1 MRVLVPLLVLL
12 LALPAR
18 AQVASPHAI
27 DIPSWFSASLL
38 DLRDEVREAKAREKR
53 LMVYFGQDGCP
64 YCKLL
69 MQTNFSQRPIV
80 DKTRRSFVAVA
91 LNLWGDQE
99 VTWVDGRAMSEKAL
113 GRALRVQFTPTL
125 LFLDEKGAIVVRL
138 NGYLPPHRF
147 EAALDYASG
156 SAGKGMRFDA
166 YMQTAIKEAAS
177 ATLHDE
183 DFLLQPPVDLRRAKP
198 LALLFETPYCAGC
211 DELHRE
217 GFRRAEVR
225 KPLERF
231 DVYRLTLDERR
242 TAKSTWARELR
253 VAYTP
258 TLVFFVGGKEVF
270 RIESYLRPFHFAS
283 ALDYVASGAYRK
295 EPSFQRYLQARAE
308 RLRARGESVD
318 LWK

>member
-18 AQVASPHAI
+18 AQLASPHAI

-38 DLRDEVREAKAREKR
+38 DLRDEVRQAKAQGKR
-53 LMVYFGQDGCP
+53 LMIYFGQDGCP

-80 DKTRRSFVAVA
+80 EKTRRSFVAVA

-125 LFLDEKGAIVVRL
+125 LFLDEKGTIVVRL

-183 DFLLQPPVDLRRAKP
+183 DFLLQPPVDLRREKP
-198 LALLFETPYCAGC
+198 VALLFETPYCAGC

-217 GFRRAEVR
+217 GLRRAEVR
-225 KPLERF
+225 KLLERV
-231 DVYRLTLDERR
+231 DVYRLTLEDRR
-242 TAKSTWARELR
+242 NAKSTWARELR

-258 TLVFFVGGKEVF
+258 TLVFFDGGKEVF
-270 RIESYLRPFHFAS
+270 RIESYLRPFHLAS

-295 EPSFQRYLQARAE
+295 ESSFQRYIQARAE
-308 RLRARGESVD
+308 RLRARGEAVD